1 MIALTKADLL
11 DEKRWTK
18 MVKALEKATAAK
30 VYPVSAP
37 LEEGMEPLLD
47 AVIERLGTAAERPQT
62 ADVDERSWSP
72 L

>member
-1 MIALTKADLL
+1 
-11 DEKRWTK
+11 

-47 AVIERLGTAAERPQT
+47 AVIERLGKASEQARENAREET
-62 ADVDERSWSP
+62 SWSP